1 MDLDIE
7 SVIKKEDLQG
17 GSYALEHSIFRFLW
31 LLFGEFQNCITTILA
46 SFLIIYFINTNYT
59 NSVKSIYFLLLYVT
73 KFVHECQIELG
84 FSKIRGSAKLNIDFS

>member
-1 MDLDIE
+1 M
-7 SVIKKEDLQG
+7 
-17 GSYALEHSIFRFLW
+17 
-31 LLFGEFQNCITTILA
+31 A

-84 FSKIRGSAKLNIDFS
+84 FSKIRGSAELNIDFSENLFNVYKMMRSSLCNEYKINLLRIEN